1 MEKRSIR
8 LWDRI
13 DDHDAERAASLL
25 KNPTSKKLTQCLNG
39 YRAASKDK
47 KIRRR
52 TAILCALCLI
62 DNEIGT
68 DEILRAID
76 TLTEENVLIH
86 GEVNEEFAKD
96 LAAVMKTDHNGK
108 TIMRQIISSLE
119 GGDSI
124 DDIKLLKKFEV
135 RMAILDHKPKAD
147 LPFSIAW
154 Y

>member
-1 MEKRSIR
+1 MAKRSIE

-39 YRAASKDK
+39 YRAASNDK
-47 KIRRR
+47 KVRRR
-52 TAILCALCLI
+52 TALLCALCLI
-62 DNEIGT
+62 ENEIGI

-76 TLTEENVLIH
+76 YLTEDKGLTH

-96 LAAVMKTDHNGK
+96 LAAVMKTDVRGK
-108 TIMRQIISSLE
+108 YIMNQIIQSLK

-124 DDIKLLKKFEV
+124 EDIKLLKKFEV
-135 RMAILDHKPKAD
+135 RMAILQHKSKID
-147 LPFSIAW
+147 LPFSIIW

>member
-1 MEKRSIR
+1 MAKRSIR
-8 LWDRI
+8 LWDSI
-13 DDHDAERAASLL
+13 DDHDAERAAALL
-25 KNPTSKKLTQCLNG
+25 KKPTSKKLTQCLNG

-76 TLTEENVLIH
+76 TLTEENVLTH

-96 LAAVMKTDHNGK
+96 LAAVMKTDVRGK
-108 TIMRQIISSLE
+108 YIMNQIIQSLKV
-119 GGDSI
+119 GDSI
-124 DDIKLLKKFEV
+124 EDIKLLKKFEV
-135 RMAILDHKPKAD
+135 RMAILQHKPKVD
-147 LPFSIAW
+147 LPFSIIW